1 MLQYNRIDISERTD
15 NNKISDSKE
24 CMLCPYWYFKN
35 VDYKFQS
42 YVCNGYHSAS
52 MMAYE
57 LRNIAILNAKCVDYW
72 CILWGISKNYA
83 VDGLNNSVLENKDV
97 F

>member
-1 MLQYNRIDISERTD
+1 
-15 NNKISDSKE
+15 
-24 CMLCPYWYFKN
+24 
-35 VDYKFQS
+35 
-42 YVCNGYHSAS
+42 